1 MLGETFKKAI
11 VQTVATVFGEL
22 PAFNEVILE
31 LGLLVVLRN
40 VFDRR
45 HQIRF

>member
-22 PAFNEVILE
+22 HTFNEATL
-31 LGLLVVLRN
+31 
-40 VFDRR
+40 DAKA
-45 HQIRF
+45 